1 MELRR
6 QLFGQRLSPVNQRDG
21 RGIRVDGADDIPNLG
36 LIGWRRILVMNP
48 GPHGTSHIMEHF
60 GSDGPKQKTAES
72 AVSVGRHDDQVRV
85 DVFSEFSDL
94 LRRISRSD
102 DAALPRTGAY
112 KFAQLSKR
120 SGNPGVKID
129 RFRPEFPCEAVRVP
143 RRPRTARG
151 KINRY

>member
-72 AVSVGRHDDQVRV
+72 AVSVGRGGSGLLYGALFRGLVRGTV
-85 DVFSEFSDL
+85 GGGPL
-94 LRRISRSD
+94 TAHGPHKARILRLVESPYPTPS
-102 DAALPRTGAY
+102 
-112 KFAQLSKR
+112 
-120 SGNPGVKID
+120 
-129 RFRPEFPCEAVRVP
+129 
-143 RRPRTARG
+143 
-151 KINRY
+151 